1 MNTFKSSSRD
11 NSPNSRLNIK
21 KIPFTND
28 SFKKNP
34 NQITTK
40 IPSKVVKYDKININQ
55 KSILGNP
62 NSLSKALNSSNLS
75 NNQKSPDRY
84 KSNSRDFS
92 ASFKS
97 TQPSNNNKSFKK
109 DNSSAVSKSISKENI
124 RDKSSE
130 KPDLKSSYDRN
141 ITLKKENIKS
151 FNYNNTNSLLKK
163 YENFQNKKSIQINKP
178 SDKKDNSYTNHT
190 RNHSKDSFKNISPK
204 SNDSKNKIKPLSKP
218 RTPDR
223 SSDLSSTDKRK
234 NHFVSP
240 SSLQSKIDFRQMN
253 TSPLLANKKFKKNS
267 NSISVPSNTQLPN
280 KVVVKTKIGEPQK
293 LEIKEVKEITQIN
306 NKIKETGVKK
316 YINKIYEIS
325 RIGYQ
330 GPGVKKQNQDN
341 YFIYENF
348 LNDSDSIFLGVCDGH
363 GIYGHDVSKFL
374 RETIPKEVN
383 NKLLNLNNQNLK
395 NDVIKNTFI
404 DVNNSLI
411 SKYKND
417 VKFSGSTCVSLIYNL
432 NSLLCANVGDSRC
445 VLGKSFDNKG
455 KSYC

>member
-11 NSPNSRLNIK
+11 NSPNSKLNIK

-40 IPSKVVKYDKININQ
+40 IPSKVVKYDKINNTQ
-55 KSILGNP
+55 KNILGNNA
-62 NSLSKALNSSNLS
+62 NSLTKALNNSNLS
-75 NNQKSPDRY
+75 NNKSTDRN

-92 ASFKS
+92 TSFKS

-109 DNSSAVSKSISKENI
+109 DSNAVSKSISKENI
-124 RDKSSE
+124 RDKSGE
-130 KPDLKSSYDRN
+130 KNELKNSYDRN

-163 YENFQNKKSIQINKP
+163 YENFQNKKSLQINK
-178 SDKKDNSYTNHT
+178 SIDKKDSSYTNHT

-204 SNDSKNKIKPLSKP
+204 SNEIKNKPLSKP

-223 SSDLSSTDKRK
+223 SEISSVDKRK

-267 NSISVPSNTQLPN
+267 ISVSTNSQPQN
-280 KVVVKTKIGEPQK
+280 KVIMKPKIAEPQK
-293 LEIKEVKEITQIN
+293 LEIKEVKDFVQV
-306 NKIKETGVKK
+306 NKIKDNGVKK
-316 YINKIYEIS
+316 FINKIYEIS

-363 GIYGHDVSKFL
+363 GINGHDVSKFL

-411 SKYKND
+411 SKYKSD
-417 VKFSGSTCVSLIYNL
+417 VKFSGSTCVSLIYTL

-445 VLGKSFDNKG
+445 ILGKSIDNKG
-455 KSYC
+455 NSNLIIN